1 MSASWWLGIG
11 IGIMVMGLHTAVRVG
26 AHYFSLR
33 TVDQRVFFLF
43 ELGGLGGRMLLV
55 FGAVAVVLLFVPV
68 HPVAFVVTVI
78 VLLIVSMIV
87 ETGYMLRRAD

>member
-1 MSASWWLGIG
+1 MSTSWWPGIG
-11 IGIMVMGLHTAVRVG
+11 MGILVMGLHTAVRLG

-33 TVDQRVFFLF
+33 TADQRVFFFF

-55 FGAVAVVLLFVPV
+55 LGAVALVLLLIPV
-68 HPVAFVVTVI
+68 HPIAFVGTVI

-87 ETGYMLRRAD
+87 ETGFMLRRAD